1 MAPASLRVLLLQA
14 RNPGD
19 PIREQEVRC
28 FATRTGLPVERIVPH
43 DLLEGPPSLAS
54 VRSHDALMVGGS
66 GDFYI
71 SKRDLPELER
81 TLDLLREVAVV
92 GHPTFASC
100 YGYHCLV
107 DALGGRI
114 VHDPDQKEVGTFP
127 LELTDA
133 GRTDPLFG
141 TLPDR
146 FQAQLGHRDRASV
159 HPDGIPNLA
168 ASERSPLQ
176 ALRVPGQPVWAT
188 QFHPELD
195 RESSG
200 ERLRVYLASYAPDLA
215 DADRARLEAQ
225 FGDSPETSELL
236 RRFLALVFT

>member
-1 MAPASLRVLLLQA
+1 MAPTSLRVLLLQA

-28 FATRTGLPVERIVPH
+28 FAARTGLPVERIVAH
-43 DLLEGPPSLAS
+43 DLLRGPPPLAE
-54 VRSHDALMVGGS
+54 VRACDALMVGGS

-71 SKRDLPELER
+71 SKDDLPELER
-81 TLDLLREVAVV
+81 TLDLLREIAVI

-107 DALGGRI
+107 RALGGRI
-114 VHDPDQKEVGTFP
+114 IHDPEQKEVGTYP
-127 LELTDA
+127 LTLTDA
-133 GRTDPLFG
+133 GRADPLFG
-141 TLPDR
+141 ALPDR
-146 FQAQLGHRDRASV
+146 FEAQLGHRDRAIE
-159 HPDGIPNLA
+159 HPLGIPNLA
-168 ASERSPLQ
+168 GSERSPLQ
-176 ALRVPGQPVWAT
+176 ALRVPDQPVWAT

-225 FGDSPETSELL
+225 FGDSPETSQLL
-236 RRFLALVFT
+236 PRFLALVFG